1 MIKFGNDIV
10 TVGGDW
16 LKVIPKAVKIAE
28 YPLQQITIPANNGY
42 VDIFTNEQITESN
55 YAVLKVDCTEIN
67 GALIM
72 ALYVNASIVTID
84 IATGSSQQL
93 NFTNADT
100 LRNLVAYDGTV
111 SGKVITLSNWHIINR
126 IIFDF
131 NARKVH
137 FYDTNNV
144 IVADADMKVVGRG
157 LYRLL
162 GIKLVDPDSS
172 NQTICKVAGTIWQC
186 FTMDQALSV

>member
-28 YPLQQITIPANNGY
+28 YPLQQITIPANYGY
-42 VDIFTNEQITESN
+42 REIFSNVQITESN

-67 GALIM
+67 GALLM
-72 ALYVNASIVTID
+72 ALFASSTIVTID
-84 IATGSSQQL
+84 VASGSRQQL
-93 NFTNADT
+93 NFTDAN

-131 NARKVH
+131 VERKVH

-144 IVADADMKVVGRG
+144 IIADANMAGGTTR
-157 LYRLL
+157 YTPL
-162 GIKLVDPDSS
+162 GIRLIDPDSS

-186 FTMDQALSV
+186 FTMEQALSV